1 MRLLLAFIVLLAVV
15 ADAQKGKKGKK
26 NKGKKSVWNKAA
38 NKVGKAAKKVG
49 KAVKKVDDAIN
60 DAVERADEL
69 INGNVQRIDP
79 NFGAAPA
86 KPIAPKPVD
95 PKPVAPKPVDPNFGA
110 APAKPIAPKPVDP
123 IRKPVD
129 PIRKPVVKKTIE
141 VKCIP
146 MPTKSKAAPWP
157 KQPSDTILDFDKLEE
172 IKKNIE
178 KRNEEIKKK
187 QKPATLLSLADLKAK
202 FSDRLAAQFKDFSM
216 ADMKKRKTMKI
227 FKKAM

>member
-15 ADAQKGKKGKK
+15 ADAQKGKGKKK
-26 NKGKKSVWNKAA
+26 NKGKKSVWGKAA

-60 DAVERADEL
+60 DAVEKADEL

-95 PKPVAPKPVDPNFGA
+95 PKPVAPKPVDP
-110 APAKPIAPKPVDP
+110 KPIAPKPVDP

-129 PIRKPVVKKTIE
+129 PVRKPVVKKTIE